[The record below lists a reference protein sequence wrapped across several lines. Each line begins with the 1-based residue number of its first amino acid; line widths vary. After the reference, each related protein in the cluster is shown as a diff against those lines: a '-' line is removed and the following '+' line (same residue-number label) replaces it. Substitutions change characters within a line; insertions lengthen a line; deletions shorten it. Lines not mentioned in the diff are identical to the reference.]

1 MTQNYVVKE
10 TDVLVVGGGL
20 AGLWAAIRA
29 KDMAPRVT
37 LAEKGKV
44 SRSGASVFCHSTR
57 APLPENQFDV
67 WLKETVERSGY
78 LADQKLAEIIIL
90 ENNKRIRDMERWGV
104 IFDRDE
110 KGSLRAECVRG
121 EKTVRSI
128 SFQGKQMME
137 TMRNVALGKGVEF
150 AERVMIIDLLTSD
163 GQHPTKGHIVG
174 AVGLHTR
181 TGDVIIFKC
190 GAVIISSGGTSAKVH
205 CHYADNITG
214 DGLAMAFRAG
224 ADMLNMEF
232 AANPS
237 FGNWERKF
245 NTGGQQQFL
254 MNGARI
260 INRHGERF
268 LTKYPAWARSEEPE
282 FEGNVEFG
290 DLCRAMAIELLEGR
304 GPVYFDLRSWSQEN
318 IRKMRRV
325 LPVTMAAF
333 DAAGIDV
340 SKQPIECTPMMVNYG
355 MSTSAGIRVD
365 VNFQSTVPG
374 LFATGV
380 CAMIGAGQKPQAVCN
395 VTGYVSGEKS
405 AALAGSN
412 KMPSQEQ
419 VSKIAQR
426 VLAPLQRGKGPLAD
440 EVYDRLNRIV
450 MPYEISLFKEETRL
464 RRALGT
470 LRNIV
475 AEQLPVVR
483 ARNPHE
489 LVKANE
495 VRSYAQMLL
504 LMLSGALERK
514 ESRFGHYREDYP
526 YSDDIN
532 WLKWTVAS
540 SDENGEIKLET
551 EPVVLPLYRPE
562 EPSRIPA
569 RIQFTFGKGR

>member
-1 MTQNYVVKE
+1 
-10 TDVLVVGGGL
+10 
-20 AGLWAAIRA
+20 
-29 KDMAPRVT
+29 
-37 LAEKGKV
+37 
-44 SRSGASVFCHSTR
+44 
-57 APLPENQFDV
+57 
-67 WLKETVERSGY
+67 
-78 LADQKLAEIIIL
+78 
-90 ENNKRIRDMERWGV
+90 
-104 IFDRDE
+104 
-110 KGSLRAECVRG
+110 
-121 EKTVRSI
+121 
-128 SFQGKQMME
+128 
-137 TMRNVALGKGVEF
+137 
-150 AERVMIIDLLTSD
+150 
-163 GQHPTKGHIVG
+163 
-174 AVGLHTR
+174 
-181 TGDVIIFKC
+181 
-190 GAVIISSGGTSAKVH
+190 
-205 CHYADNITG
+205 
-214 DGLAMAFRAG
+214 
-224 ADMLNMEF
+224 
-232 AANPS
+232 
-237 FGNWERKF
+237 
-245 NTGGQQQFL
+245 
-254 MNGARI
+254 
-260 INRHGERF
+260 
-268 LTKYPAWARSEEPE
+268 
-282 FEGNVEFG
+282 
-290 DLCRAMAIELLEGR
+290 
-304 GPVYFDLRSWSQEN
+304 
-318 IRKMRRV
+318 
-325 LPVTMAAF
+325 
-333 DAAGIDV
+333 
-340 SKQPIECTPMMVNYG
+340 MMVNYG